1 MRDVLRMDIGT
12 LAASF
17 DAGTLDPADLLDLV
31 YSRVAARGNRPIW
44 IELVPKDSAR
54 ELLER
59 ARERRKQGERLP
71 LFGVPFAIKDN
82 IDFRGLPTTAGCPAF
97 AHVPREH
104 AVPVARLLDA
114 GAVPVGKTNLDQFAT
129 GLVGTRSP
137 YGICTSAFD
146 ERYLSGGSSSGSALA
161 VAHGLVSFSLG
172 TDTAGSGRV
181 PAAYNNLV
189 GVKPTRGLVST
200 RGVVP
205 ACRSLDCVSVFAGT
219 VSDAARV
226 LEVLAA
232 PDPADPYSR
241 ANTPLP
247 GRITRLG
254 IPEQLE
260 FFGDASYEQ
269 AFARAVARVE
279 SLGVRLVRF
288 DLGPFLEAAR
298 LLYGGPWIAERYA
311 AVGEFIAS
319 HVHDVHPVVRDIVL
333 GGSSVSG
340 AEAFRG
346 AYRLRELA
354 RAAER
359 TFESV
364 DALFLPTAPTHPTVE
379 AALADP
385 FELNARVGRYTNF
398 VNLLDL
404 AAIAV
409 PAGFTEPGLPFGVT
423 LLGPAFSDAA
433 LAELG
438 DRLHRAYEPT
448 FGATGLAL
456 GDAPP
461 YRAPLTADEVPL
473 AVAGAHLSGQPL
485 NHQLTNRGARL
496 VRTARSAGDYQ
507 LFALAGTTPPKP
519 GLVRTPGFI
528 GPGIELEIW
537 ALTTEAFGSFVAE
550 VPPPMVIGTTVL
562 DDGTTVKGFSC
573 EPAALPGSLDITA
586 QGGWRAFLASR

>member
-12 LAASF
+12 LEASF
-17 DAGTLDPADLLDLV
+17 AAGTLDPGDLLDLV
-31 YSRVAARGNRPIW
+31 YSRIAARGKRPIW
-44 IELVPKDSAR
+44 IELVPKETAR
-54 ELLER
+54 EHLER
-59 ARERRKQGERLP
+59 GRERRARGERLP
-71 LFGVPFAIKDN
+71 LFGIPFAIKDN
-82 IDFRGLPTTAGCPAF
+82 IDLGGVPTTAGCPAF
-97 AHVPREH
+97 SRIPREH
-104 AVPVARLLDA
+104 AVAVARLIDA
-114 GAVPVGKTNLDQFAT
+114 GAVPVGKANLDQFAT

-137 YGICTSAFD
+137 YGICNSAFD

-226 LEVLAA
+226 LDVLAA
-232 PDPADPYSR
+232 PDPGDPYSR
-241 ANTPLP
+241 AP
-247 GRITRLG
+247 GTRPATITRLG
-254 IPEQLE
+254 VPQELE
-260 FFGDASYEQ
+260 FFGDASYAE
-269 AFARAVARVE
+269 AFAHAVEAVE
-279 SLGVRLVRF
+279 ALGVQVVRF
-288 DLGPFLEAAR
+288 DLEPFLEAAR
-298 LLYGGPWIAERYA
+298 LLYGGPWVAERYA

-319 HVHDVHPVVRDIVL
+319 HAHEVHPVVRDIVL
-333 GGSSVSG
+333 GGSTVSG

-346 AYRLRELA
+346 AYRLQELA

-359 TFESV
+359 AFADM
-364 DALFLPTAPTHPTVE
+364 DAMLLPTAPTHPTVE
-379 AALADP
+379 AVLADP

-404 AAIAV
+404 AGIAV
-409 PAGFTEPGLPFGVT
+409 PAGFTPQGLPFGVT

-438 DRLHRAYEPT
+438 DRLHRTHEPT
-448 FGATGLAL
+448 FGATGLSLA
-456 GDAPP
+456 DTAR
-461 YRAPLTADEVPL
+461 YRAPAGAGEVLL
-473 AVAGAHLSGQPL
+473 AVAGAHLGGQPL
-485 NHQLTNRGARL
+485 NHQLTSRAARL
-496 VRTARSAGDYQ
+496 VRTQRTAVDYR

-519 GLVRTPGFI
+519 GLVRTPGYA
-528 GPGIELEIW
+528 GPGIELELW

-562 DDGTTVKGFSC
+562 DDGSSVKGFSC
-573 EPAALPGSLDITA
+573 EPAALDGALDITA
-586 QGGWRAFLASR
+586 HGGWRGFLASR